1 MSTSNND
8 EFLAKAGAYLQNAIH
23 SMPLSLIL
31 TDADDIIRVV
41 NRTTHSLLGFDQG
54 ELVGQPLSIL
64 HVKGNK
70 DDLSNID
77 ALSSHDTQEIHYRSK
92 NGDAIPVLFTSSAI
106 YDGTQKLMGI
116 VCIAQD
122 LTAMRTLETQLLQS
136 EKMASIGQLA
146 AGVAHEINNPMGFI
160 YSNLGTLSEYIEDLT
175 DILSSYG
182 DLDKAIAD
190 GDLDKARAK
199 LESVHAKKQSI
210 DLDYLLEDI
219 GQLIEESRE
228 GADRVR
234 KIVLNLKEFSHID
247 KEEKMPANINDGLES
262 TLNIVWNELKY
273 KADVEKEY
281 GDIPEVHCYIQEL
294 NQVFMNLLVN
304 AAQAIEETLDLVL
317 QVIGEIIQLEKA
329 VVYLI
334 GDTGPAIA
342 AALGTVKRGQ
352 IATRQELQ
360 QLTITAIHH
369 SAFKAVSDSGHPM
382 RIEDPVGHPLPPFAI
397 VPILRGKELL
407 GFIEVANPHTRK
419 PLSEDEVEVVA
430 SFALQAAM
438 AIQEA
443 QTHGDIDTWRG
454 QLNEV
459 MRDVTQLGYIDG

>member
-1 MSTSNND
+1 MSINTND

-41 NRTTHSLLGFDQG
+41 NRTTHSLLGFNQG

-77 ALSSHDTQEIHYRSK
+77 ALSNHDTQEIHYRSK

-106 YDGTQKLMGI
+106 YDDAEKLMGI

-182 DLDKAIAD
+182 DLDKAVAA
-190 GDLDKARAK
+190 GDLDKARAQ
-199 LESVHAKKQSI
+199 LEKVHAKKQSL
-210 DLDYLLEDI
+210 DLDYLLDDI
-219 GQLIEESRE
+219 GQLIDESRE

-234 KIVLNLKEFSHID
+234 KIVLNLKEFSHVD
-247 KEEKMPANINDGLES
+247 KEEKMPANINDGVES

-273 KADVEKEY
+273 KADVEREY
-281 GDIPEVHCYIQEL
+281 GDIPEVYCYIQEL

-304 AAQAIEETLDLVL
+304 AAHAIEGHGTIKVRTYCEESSVC
-317 QVIGEIIQLEKA
+317 VSIA
-329 VVYLI
+329 
-334 GDTGPAIA
+334 DTGKGMSAEVQKRIFEPFYTTKVVGEGTGLGLSIGYGIVVDKHGGQ
-342 AALGTVKRGQ
+342 LLVDSSEGKGTTFTIKIPIGTV
-352 IATRQELQ
+352 
-360 QLTITAIHH
+360 
-369 SAFKAVSDSGHPM
+369 
-382 RIEDPVGHPLPPFAI
+382 
-397 VPILRGKELL
+397 
-407 GFIEVANPHTRK
+407 
-419 PLSEDEVEVVA
+419 
-430 SFALQAAM
+430 
-438 AIQEA
+438 
-443 QTHGDIDTWRG
+443 
-454 QLNEV
+454 
-459 MRDVTQLGYIDG
+459 